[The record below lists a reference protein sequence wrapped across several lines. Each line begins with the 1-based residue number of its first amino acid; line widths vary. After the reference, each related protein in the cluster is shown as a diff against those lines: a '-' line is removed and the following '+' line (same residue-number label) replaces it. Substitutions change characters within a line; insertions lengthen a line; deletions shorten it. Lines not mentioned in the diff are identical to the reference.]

1 MFGSKE
7 NKNKSAAPA
16 PRSGNNN
23 SLSNSP
29 NTLVRG
35 TIVEGKIKSRNDI
48 RIEGR
53 VVGSIKCDSKVI
65 IGASGYVE
73 GDVNCQNA
81 VIEGELQG
89 DIIVNETLKLEKSA
103 KVEGK
108 ISTLKF
114 IVAPG
119 AVFNGTCRMGQQNAN
134 VTAGK
139 VASIQKEAS

>member
-7 NKNKSAAPA
+7 NKNKSTVVKT
-16 PRSGNNN
+16 RTDSGGG
-23 SLSNSP
+23 LSNSP

-53 VVGSIKCDSKVI
+53 VIGSIKCESKVI

-73 GDVNCQNA
+73 GDVNCKNA
-81 VIEGELQG
+81 VIEGELRG
-89 DIIVNETLKLEKSA
+89 DITVNETLKLEKSA

-119 AVFNGTCRMGQQNAN
+119 AVFNGTCKMGQQNAN
-134 VTAGK
+134 ITAGK